1 MLSSPPQSGHPEGE
15 FWRNAQ
21 GLLWGNGSL
30 RSFFP
35 RLALHLS
42 LPAVLRCSR
51 LEGTLKSQPVSLFK
65 WEKFGP
71 SILHFT
77 EGGFEEHIAVAIQSL
92 NHARLFET
100 PRLQHTR
107 LPCSSPSPR
116 VCSNSCPLRQW
127 CHPTIS
133 SSAICFSSC
142 PQSFPPSRSSPM
154 SQLFASGDQSVG
166 ASASG
171 SVLPMNI
178 QGWLFFFFFKGWPG
192 LISLQSK
199 GLSRIYS
206 ITTVWKHQVFGAQFS
221 LWSNSHIHTWLLEKP

>member
-35 RLALHLS
+35 RFALHLS
-42 LPAVLRCSR
+42 LPAILRCSR
-51 LEGTLKSQPVSLFK
+51 LEGTLKSQPVSLFR

-77 EGGFEEHIAVAIQSL
+77 EGGFEERIAVAIQSL

-100 PRLQHTR
+100 PRLQHSR
-107 LPCSSPSPR
+107 LPCPSLSPR

-133 SSAICFSSC
+133 SSATPFSSC

-154 SQLFASGDQSVG
+154 SQLFPSGDQSIG

-171 SVLPMNI
+171 S
-178 QGWLFFFFFKGWPG
+178 G

-206 ITTVWKHQVFGAQFS
+206 STTIWKHLVFGAQLS
-221 LWSNSHIHTWLLEKP
+221 SWSSSHIHTWLLEKP